1 MSEVAPVGGD
11 ADENKLEDQ
20 TDGAGEDEGSTSHDG
35 KDDHLK
41 EDQKPTT
48 K

>member
-1 MSEVAPVGGD
+1 MSEVAPAGRD
-11 ADENKLEDQ
+11 ADEEKQEDPAE
-20 TDGAGEDEGSTSHDG
+20 GAGEDEGSASQNG
-35 KDDHLK
+35 KDGHLN

>member
-1 MSEVAPVGGD
+1 MSEVAHAGRD
-11 ADENKLEDQ
+11 ADEEKQKDPAE
-20 TDGAGEDEGSTSHDG
+20 TAGEDEGSTSQDG
-35 KDDHLK
+35 QDGHLK